1 MRTLRLE
8 MNRGHGWE
16 LRAEGRIPADTSVEL
31 IRRDLQDY
39 AVQYPHRA
47 LLDGVEV
54 ARAGELPAATTA
66 RAAFDEF
73 VAHRDDG
80 RR

>member
-1 MRTLRLE
+1 MRTLRIE
-8 MNRGHGWE
+8 MNQGHGWQ
-16 LRAEGRIPADTSVEL
+16 LRAGGKIPAEITVEQ
-31 IRRDLQDY
+31 IQRDLQDY

-54 ARAGELPAATTA
+54 ARAGNLPASTMAHS
-66 RAAFDEF
+66 AFDEL
-73 VAHRDDG
+73 VHRND